1 MLSSKN
7 IERMRRLKRK
17 TALLENH
24 YYLLNKCTAPIV
36 RLFLYFKYFH
46 NFYFVFKQLVV
57 AILLSRFYLFYFF
70 YKEFKS
76 SPKQILTFYKNMFHD
91 K

>member
-7 IERMRRLKRK
+7 IERMRRLRRK
-17 TALLENH
+17 AALLENH

-46 NFYFVFKQLVV
+46 NFCFVSKQLVV
-57 AILLSRFYLFYFF
+57 AVLFPQVFF
-70 YKEFKS
+70 FFFF
-76 SPKQILTFYKNMFHD
+76 P
-91 K
+91 

>member
-17 TALLENH
+17 AALLENH

-46 NFYFVFKQLVV
+46 NFYFVYKQLVV
-57 AILLSRFYLFYFF
+57 AVLLSVFIYFIF
-70 YKEFKS
+70 SIKCLRVVLSKS
-76 SPKQILTFYKNMFHD
+76 
-91 K
+91 